1 MHKKSKIVDRRDAGL
16 NLGKTLGPEIFVPI
30 KEEKPLMIGQKM
42 ENNESSTWQMLTLKG
57 TKPREKGS

>member
-42 ENNESSTWQMLTLKG
+42 ENNESST
-57 TKPREKGS
+57 